1 MSKNELT
8 SLITL
13 CHGTILSNFPLTS
26 STDSSVLTIIV
37 CDKLLPFK
45 TSTEQQLYENSRTNG
60 VHFLN
65 PEWIFESIVQYSLQP
80 FDHYEEKF

>member
-1 MSKNELT
+1 
-8 SLITL
+8 
-13 CHGTILSNFPLTS
+13 
-26 STDSSVLTIIV
+26 LTIIV